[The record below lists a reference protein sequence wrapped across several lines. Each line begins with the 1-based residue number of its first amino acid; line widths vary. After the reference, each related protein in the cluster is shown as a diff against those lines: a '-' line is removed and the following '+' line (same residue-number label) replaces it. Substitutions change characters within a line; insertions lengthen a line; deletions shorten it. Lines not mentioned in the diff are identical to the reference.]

1 LFKPIK
7 LLLAL
12 LLLAHPASATW
23 ALVSS
28 TTSTSNTGTSC
39 NLTITSTG
47 AGHLIVVIPTSTSTS
62 QLSISSISGG
72 GTYTICNSGCQDFDS
87 TLGGGV
93 DGIAYVLSSTSGVT
107 SITCTLSGSASATY
121 EIEYEFS
128 YTASS
133 IALDTD
139 GTRTDT
145 SGNGTF
151 AGVTLS
157 PTGSN
162 DVLLQACYPTNT
174 ATAITT
180 YTGTFPGG
188 IGFGRLLNSTSG
200 TAPTWT
206 VSSGGRAAMAAIAF
220 TETSTPTTVNAGA
233 QVYL

>member
-28 TTSTSNTGTSC
+28 TTSTTNTGTTCSM
-39 NLTITSTG
+39 TVTSTG

-93 DGIAYVLSSTSGVT
+93 DGIAYVLSSSSGVT
-107 SITCTLSGSASATY
+107 AITCTLSGSASQTY

-128 YTASS
+128 YTTSTIS
-133 IALDTD
+133 KDTNS
-139 GTRTDT
+139 TRTDT
-145 SGNGTF
+145 SGNTTF

-157 PTGSN
+157 PSGSN
-162 DVLLQACYPTNT
+162 DVLIQACYPTNV
-174 ATAITT
+174 ATAIST
-180 YTGTFPGG
+180 YSGTFPGG

-206 VSSGGRAAMAAIAF
+206 VNTGGRAAMGAIAF
-220 TETSTPTTVNAGA
+220 TESSTVTTVNAGA